1 MTLIQGYLFRQLLL
15 PVAGACGALVGIGV
29 LSQSLDQ
36 LKFVVERGQSLWL
49 MLKLTLLAVPQ
60 LFGVILPIGLFVG
73 ALVALTRLQREQEL
87 TAAQA
92 AGLTRGALIRPAI
105 RLALI
110 VMTLALLINVV
121 IQPWSQSTA
130 RTEAFAVRSDL
141 AALLV
146 EEGEFVQG
154 RDGLTVYVQ
163 EIEQNGLLKNL
174 FIYIQD
180 GETSQTWS
188 ASEARFGR
196 VDGEPMLTLT
206 GGSSQQFSS
215 AGVLNLLSF
224 DNYVFPLGAY
234 VDGEPMLTLTG
245 GSSQQF
251 SSAGVL
257 NLLSFDTYVFPLGA
271 YVEGVDQPRFKPADL
286 GLSDLFMPRRGMI
299 PAVGTRNE
307 LLAEGH
313 SRLASPLYAL
323 TAMALALAAI
333 LAGSYSRTG
342 YGIRVAK
349 AAGVFLLVR
358 VMGYG
363 IVAAAAWTPWLNVL
377 QYVLPLAVAALA
389 VAMLFRHPTRGRR
402 IALFDL
408 RGLFDVR
415 ALLQR
420 GAGA

>member
-224 DNYVFPLGAY
+224 D
-234 VDGEPMLTLTG
+234 
-245 GSSQQF
+245 
-251 SSAGVL
+251 
-257 NLLSFDTYVFPLGA
+257 TYVFPLGA